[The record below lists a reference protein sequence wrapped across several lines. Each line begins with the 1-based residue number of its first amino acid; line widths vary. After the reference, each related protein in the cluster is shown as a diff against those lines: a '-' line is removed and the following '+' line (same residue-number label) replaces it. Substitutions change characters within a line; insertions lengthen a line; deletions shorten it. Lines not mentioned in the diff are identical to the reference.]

1 MKGIMARVREK
12 NISIRV
18 LFPLV
23 FSVSVTVC
31 IVALILFF
39 SHWISGWIS
48 GNVRS
53 DMEHQAESISY
64 SVEREIY
71 RMTDLLNE
79 TYYQSMKGYDYQSE
93 TFGQIMN
100 LVYQHEKDKVSRI
113 DLYDEEGRCIWGS
126 SKTEVVNV
134 TETDWFQD
142 TITHIESAHFGSY
155 CLQNSDSGVIRVIP
169 VSRSVELTTGGE
181 SYEGVLVFYF
191 PVQDLDAALESY
203 GSTAKEYCYLL
214 DGEDE
219 ILYHP
224 YQKKLECGISEE
236 WSYEY
241 LDSGNSYMNIRNRQ
255 GVWMLGTHKIGY
267 TGWKLVM
274 VSSLSSVQK
283 ENMKIYQLIFSFLCL
298 AGILMLGVDVILIQK
313 ITKPVSRLHQAI
325 QSFGVGKLDVRVDET
340 GIGEISSL
348 EQGFNQM
355 AGEIQELMDRSISQE
370 QEKRHME
377 RRLLQAQISPHFLYN
392 TLDSIIWMIQGKQY
406 EGAGKMVSLLARFFR
421 VALSKGKDIIPLR
434 QEVEHATSYLSI
446 QNIRFQDKFDFEL
459 NIDESLMEYLCP
471 KITIQPI
478 LENAIYHGVENMFGD
493 GEIILSIQ
501 ENGEDICIEVSDNG
515 EGMTEEQVEKILHHD
530 IRKTSGK
537 GSGVGVY
544 NVDSRIK
551 LLYGENYGIS
561 IQSELDEG
569 TTVKILLPKVSEYVA
584 E

>member
-142 TITHIESAHFGSY
+142 TITHIEAAHFGSY

-274 VSSLSSVQK
+274 VSSLSSIQK

-501 ENGEDICIEVSDNG
+501 EHGEDICIEVSDNG

>member
-1 MKGIMARVREK
+1 MKGIMAKVREK

-23 FSVSVTVC
+23 FSMSVTVC

-48 GNVRS
+48 DNVRS

-71 RMTDLLNE
+71 RMMDLLNE

-93 TFGQIMN
+93 AFDQIMN

-113 DLYDEEGRCIWGS
+113 DLYDEEGRRIWGS

-142 TITHIESAHFGSY
+142 TISHIEAAHFGSY

-241 LDSGNSYMNIRNRQ
+241 LDAGNSYMNIRNRQ

-325 QSFGVGKLDVRVDET
+325 QSFGVGELDVRVDET

-355 AGEIQELMDRSISQE
+355 AGEIQELMERSISQE

-501 ENGEDICIEVSDNG
+501 EHGEDICIEVSDNG

-530 IRKTSGK
+530 IGKTSGK

-569 TTVKILLPKVSEYVA
+569 TIVKILLPKVSEYVA

>member
-23 FSVSVTVC
+23 FSMSVTVC

-48 GNVRS
+48 DNVRS

-71 RMTDLLNE
+71 RMMDLLNE

-93 TFGQIMN
+93 AFDQIMN

-113 DLYDEEGRCIWGS
+113 DLYDEEGRRIWGS

-142 TITHIESAHFGSY
+142 TISHIEAAHFGSY

-241 LDSGNSYMNIRNRQ
+241 LDAGNSYMNIRNRQ

-325 QSFGVGKLDVRVDET
+325 QSFGVGELDVRVDET

-355 AGEIQELMDRSISQE
+355 AGEIQELMERSISQE

-501 ENGEDICIEVSDNG
+501 EHGEDICIEVSDNG

-530 IRKTSGK
+530 IGKTSGK

-569 TTVKILLPKVSEYVA
+569 TIVKILLPKVSEYVA

>member
-1 MKGIMARVREK
+1 MKAIMARVREK

-241 LDSGNSYMNIRNRQ
+241 LDSENSYMNIRNRQ

-478 LENAIYHGVENMFGD
+478 LENAIYYGVENMFGD

-501 ENGEDICIEVSDNG
+501 EHGEDICIEVSDNG

>member
-134 TETDWFQD
+134 TETDWFHD

-241 LDSGNSYMNIRNRQ
+241 LDSENSYMNIRNRQ

-501 ENGEDICIEVSDNG
+501 EHGEDICIEVSDNG

>member
-142 TITHIESAHFGSY
+142 TITHIEAAHFGSY

-241 LDSGNSYMNIRNRQ
+241 LVSENSYMNIRNRQ

-501 ENGEDICIEVSDNG
+501 EHGEDICIEVSDNG

>member
-142 TITHIESAHFGSY
+142 TITHIEAAHFGSY

-241 LDSGNSYMNIRNRQ
+241 LDSENSYMNIRNRQ
-255 GVWMLGTHKIGY
+255 SVWMLGTHKIGY

-501 ENGEDICIEVSDNG
+501 EHGEDICIEVSDNG

>member
-1 MKGIMARVREK
+1 
-12 NISIRV
+12 
-18 LFPLV
+18 
-23 FSVSVTVC
+23 
-31 IVALILFF
+31 
-39 SHWISGWIS
+39 
-48 GNVRS
+48 
-53 DMEHQAESISY
+53 
-64 SVEREIY
+64 
-71 RMTDLLNE
+71 
-79 TYYQSMKGYDYQSE
+79 
-93 TFGQIMN
+93 
-100 LVYQHEKDKVSRI
+100 
-113 DLYDEEGRCIWGS
+113 
-126 SKTEVVNV
+126 
-134 TETDWFQD
+134 
-142 TITHIESAHFGSY
+142 
-155 CLQNSDSGVIRVIP
+155 
-169 VSRSVELTTGGE
+169 
-181 SYEGVLVFYF
+181 
-191 PVQDLDAALESY
+191 
-203 GSTAKEYCYLL
+203 
-214 DGEDE
+214 
-219 ILYHP
+219 
-224 YQKKLECGISEE
+224 
-236 WSYEY
+236 
-241 LDSGNSYMNIRNRQ
+241 
-255 GVWMLGTHKIGY
+255 
-267 TGWKLVM
+267 
-274 VSSLSSVQK
+274 
-283 ENMKIYQLIFSFLCL
+283 
-298 AGILMLGVDVILIQK
+298 MLGVDVILIQK

-478 LENAIYHGVENMFGD
+478 LENAIYHGVENMSAT
-493 GEIILSIQ
+493 ELSLPMYY
-501 ENGEDICIEVSDNG
+501 
-515 EGMTEEQVEKILHHD
+515 GMTEEQVEKILHHD

>member
-241 LDSGNSYMNIRNRQ
+241 LDSENSYMNIRNRQ

-274 VSSLSSVQK
+274 VSYLSSVQK

-501 ENGEDICIEVSDNG
+501 EHGEDICIEVSDNG

>member
-18 LFPLV
+18 LFPLM

-93 TFGQIMN
+93 TFDQIMN

-142 TITHIESAHFGSY
+142 TITHIEAAHFGSY

-236 WSYEY
+236 WSYGY
-241 LDSGNSYMNIRNRQ
+241 LDSENSYMNIRNRQ

-501 ENGEDICIEVSDNG
+501 EHGEDICIEVSDNG
-515 EGMTEEQVEKILHHD
+515 ESMTEEQVEKILHHD

>member
-93 TFGQIMN
+93 TFGKIMN

-126 SKTEVVNV
+126 SNTEVVNV

-241 LDSGNSYMNIRNRQ
+241 LDSENSYMNIRNRQ

-501 ENGEDICIEVSDNG
+501 EHGEDICIEVSDNG

-561 IQSELDEG
+561 IQSEMDEG

>member
-93 TFGQIMN
+93 TFGKIMN

-155 CLQNSDSGVIRVIP
+155 CLQNSDSGVIRVIS

-241 LDSGNSYMNIRNRQ
+241 LDSENSYMNIRNRQ

-501 ENGEDICIEVSDNG
+501 EHGEDICIEVSDNG

>member
-142 TITHIESAHFGSY
+142 TITHIEAAHFGSY

-241 LDSGNSYMNIRNRQ
+241 LDSENSYMNIRNRQ

-501 ENGEDICIEVSDNG
+501 EHGEDICIEVSDNG